1 MKYEDLQPVSICEYS
16 LRNACELVSR
26 SLNKVADEEL
36 EYGINK
42 VVHST
47 CEFFTEQL
55 IKIVFEKGENEDG
68 REEK

>member
-1 MKYEDLQPVSICEYS
+1 MKYEDLQPISICEYS

-26 SLNKVADEEL
+26 SLNNIADNEMG
-36 EYGINK
+36 YGLNEI
-42 VVHST
+42 VHTT

-68 REEK
+68 K